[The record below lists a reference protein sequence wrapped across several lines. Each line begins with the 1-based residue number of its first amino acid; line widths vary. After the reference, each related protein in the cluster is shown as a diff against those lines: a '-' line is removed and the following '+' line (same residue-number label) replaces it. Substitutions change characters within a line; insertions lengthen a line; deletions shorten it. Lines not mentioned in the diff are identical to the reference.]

1 LGYLAFSG
9 GYVLLDGV
17 LGTIFNLFLVLFLVL
32 LNGFFVA
39 AEFSIVKVRS
49 TQIAQLKHRRAKLA
63 KKILA
68 NLDPYLSATQLGIT
82 LASLGLGWI
91 GEPAIAELIEP
102 ALSYLGMPSWFI
114 HTISFSI
121 AFTIISFFHIVLGEI
136 TPKSLA
142 IRRAKET
149 TLWTASLLYV
159 FYYVFKPFILLLNS
173 AANWIL
179 KLMRIELTDHQQAHT
194 EEEIR
199 LLIEEIRLLISQ
211 SHQGGNIDETELDLF
226 DNVFE
231 FSDRRAREI
240 MVPRVNMKVLY
251 QNNTFDEN
259 WEIILNSHHTRFP
272 LCGADKDDIIG
283 IIHIRDI
290 YEQLLNKQQPNLEKL
305 VRPAI
310 LVPETMGLKGILR
323 ILQKKRS
330 QMAIVVDE
338 FGGTSGLIT
347 TEDIVEE
354 IFGEIQDEFDN
365 EQPAIQ
371 KIGNETIIDS
381 RLLIDEVNAH
391 FGIAIED
398 PDNDTIGGWVFSQLD
413 KIPIKGDQVVYDGW
427 IFVVKEVDQR
437 RVTRLTV
444 KPDPNAK
451 EEVENV
457 P

>member
-1 LGYLAFSG
+1 MG
-9 GYVLLDGV
+9 GVP
-17 LGTIFNLFLVLFLVL
+17 GTIFNLFLVLFLVL

-39 AEFSIVKVRS
+39 AEFAIVKVRS
-49 TQIAQLKHRRAKLA
+49 TQIAQLKDKRAKIA
-63 KKILA
+63 KKVLA

-91 GEPAIAELIEP
+91 GEPAIAEMIEP
-102 ALSYLGMPSWFI
+102 ALSYLGMPSWLI
-114 HTISFSI
+114 HTISFAI
-121 AFTIISFFHIVLGEI
+121 AFTIITFLHIILGEI
-136 TPKSLA
+136 APKSLA

-149 TLWTASLLYV
+149 TLWTASPLYA
-159 FYYVFKPFILLLNS
+159 FYYVFKPFILLLNG
-173 AANWIL
+173 AAIWIL
-179 KLMRIELTDHQQAHT
+179 KLMGIKLTDHQQAHT

-211 SHQGGNIDETELDLF
+211 SHKGGNFDETELDLF
-226 DNVFE
+226 DNLFE

-251 QNNTFDEN
+251 RDNTFEEN
-259 WEIILNSHHTRFP
+259 WEIIRKTYHTRFP

-283 IIHIRDI
+283 IIHIRDV
-290 YEQLLNKQQPNLEKL
+290 YEQMINKQQPNLENL

-310 LVPETMGLKGILR
+310 LVPETMELKDILR
-323 ILQKKRS
+323 TLQKKRS
-330 QMAIVVDE
+330 EMAIVVDE

-347 TEDIVEE
+347 TEDIIEE

-365 EQPAIQ
+365 EPPPIQ
-371 KIGNETIIDS
+371 KIGSETIIDS
-381 RLLIDEVNAH
+381 RLLIDEVNDL

-413 KIPIKGDQVVYDGW
+413 KIPMKGDQVVYDGW
-427 IFVVKEVDQR
+427 IFIVKEVEQR
-437 RVTRLTV
+437 RVTRLLV

-451 EEVENV
+451 QEIESIS
-457 P
+457 

>member
-1 LGYLAFSG
+1 MINTIWISAVSG

-17 LGTIFNLFLVLFLVL
+17 LGTSFKLFLVFFLVL

-39 AEFSIVKVRS
+39 AEFAIVKVRS
-49 TQIAQLKHRRAKLA
+49 TQIAQLQDRRAKIA
-63 KKILA
+63 KKVLS

-91 GEPAIAELIEP
+91 GEPAIAEMIEP
-102 ALSYLGMPSWFI
+102 ALSYLGMPSWLI
-114 HTISFSI
+114 HTISFAI
-121 AFTIISFFHIVLGEI
+121 AFTIITFLHIVLGEMA
-136 TPKSLA
+136 PKSLA

-149 TLWTASLLYV
+149 TLWTASPLYA
-159 FYYVFKPFILLLNS
+159 FYYVFQPFIVILNGT
-173 AANWIL
+173 ANRIL
-179 KLMRIELTDHQQAHT
+179 KWMGIELSDHQQAHT

-199 LLIEEIRLLISQ
+199 LLISQ
-211 SHQGGNIDETELDLF
+211 SHKSGIIDETELDLF

-251 QNNTFDEN
+251 RDNTFEEN
-259 WEIILNSHHTRFP
+259 WEIIRHSHHTRFP

-283 IIHIRDI
+283 IIHIRDV
-290 YEQLLNKQQPNLEKL
+290 YEQMLNNQTPSLEEL

-310 LVPETMGLKGILR
+310 LVPETMELKDILR
-323 ILQKKRS
+323 TLQKKRS
-330 QMAIVVDE
+330 EMAIVVDE
-338 FGGTSGLIT
+338 FGGTSGLVT

-354 IFGEIQDEFDN
+354 IFGEIQDEFDD

-371 KIGNETIIDS
+371 KIGDETIIDS
-381 RLLIDEVNAH
+381 RLLIDEVNDH

-413 KIPIKGDQVVYDGW
+413 KIPMKGDRVVYDGW
-427 IFVVKEVDQR
+427 IFVVKDVEQR
-437 RVTRLTV
+437 RVTRLSV
-444 KPDPNAK
+444 IPDPDVK
-451 EEVENV
+451 QEIESIS
-457 P
+457 